1 MNVSLETIR
10 SLCKRR
16 GLVFP
21 SSEIYGGIESIW
33 DYGPLG
39 VELKNNIKRAW
50 WRAVV
55 YERDDVEG
63 LDAAIL
69 MNRLVWKYSGHEET
83 FSDPLVDCRECKRRF
98 RADDLLEESFNRAV
112 EQMMAGF
119 QAAFQR
125 LGEEVEEIGAFFDEL
140 ERQER
145 ERGRVYPNR
154 WALVTETL
162 KRPEIQKQLRSR
174 FQEFSEWL
182 SQPIPGMDSE
192 PLRAWREALEQ
203 IEPHFRERMDAIRV
217 IEASF
222 GRTYESDGQ
231 LLQRAIVAY
240 RPWTTEVVRA
250 SWGEL
255 FVFLNERKA
264 ISCPHCGARGS
275 FTRPRRFNLMFK
287 TFMGPVEEESALV
300 YLRPETAQGIFVNFR
315 NVLEGARR
323 KLPFGIAQIGKAFRN
338 EITPGQF
345 LFRVRE
351 FEQMEIEYFVRPG
364 EDETWFE
371 HWVEERFRWYLR
383 LGIRAENLRR
393 REQSPEELAHYSKRT
408 VDIEYRFPMGWGEI
422 EGIANRTDYDL
433 RAHSKS
439 NPQNEHS
446 TEELVVFDQATSTHI
461 RPYVIE
467 PSAGVDRIFLALLCD
482 GYHEETV
489 RGEKRVVLRLHR
501 DLAPIKVAVFPLLRN
516 RSELVEL
523 AHRIAAD
530 LRRVVPGRVVYDDTA
545 SIGRLYRRQDE
556 IGTPYCVTVDV
567 QSLSDQQVTVR
578 DRDTM
583 EQVRIPVDRL
593 REYFAEQFRREDS
606 LVG

>member
-1 MNVSLETIR
+1 MSVSLETIR
-10 SLCKRR
+10 GLCKRR

-21 SSEIYGGIESIW
+21 SSEIYGGLESIW

-83 FSDPLVDCRECKRRF
+83 FSDPLVDCRECQRRF
-98 RADDLLEESFNRAV
+98 RADDLLEESLNRAA
-112 EQMMAGF
+112 EQVMPELR
-119 QAAFQR
+119 R
-125 LGEEVEEIGAFFDEL
+125 LEEIGKKIGAFFDEL
-140 ERQER
+140 ERRER
-145 ERGRVYPNR
+145 ERGRIYSNR
-154 WALVTETL
+154 WTLVTEAL
-162 KRPEIQKQLRSR
+162 QSPEIQEQLRR
-174 FQEFSEWL
+174 RVPEFSEWL
-182 SQPIPGMDSE
+182 SRPMPGMDSG
-192 PLRAWREALEQ
+192 PMGAWVEALEQ
-203 IEPHFRERMDAIRV
+203 ITPRLRQRLDAIRA

-222 GRTYESDGQ
+222 GRTYGSDDQ
-231 LLQRAIVAY
+231 LLQQTIVMY

-250 SWGEL
+250 SWNEL
-255 FVFLNERKA
+255 FLFVNEKKA
-264 ISCPHCGARGS
+264 LRCPHCGAVGS
-275 FTRPRRFNLMFK
+275 FTPPRRFNLMFK
-287 TFMGPVEEESALV
+287 TFMGPVEEESTLV
-300 YLRPETAQGIFVNFR
+300 YLRPETAQGIFVNFS
-315 NVLEGARR
+315 NVLVTARR

-345 LFRVRE
+345 LFRMRE
-351 FEQMEIEYFVRPG
+351 FEQMEIEYFVHPG
-364 EDETWFE
+364 EDEKWFE
-371 HWVEERFRWYLR
+371 HWVEERLSWYLR
-383 LGIRAENLRR
+383 LGLRAENLRL
-393 REQSPEELAHYSKRT
+393 REQPSEELAHYSKRT

-439 NPQNEHS
+439 DPGNIHS
-446 TEELVVFDQATSTHI
+446 TGDLTVFDQKAGEHVV
-461 RPYVIE
+461 PYVIE

-482 GYHEETV
+482 AYREEIV
-489 RGEKRVVLRLHR
+489 RGEKRVVLKLNR

-516 RSELVEL
+516 RGELREL
-523 AHRIAAD
+523 AHRIARD
-530 LRRVVPGRVVYDDTA
+530 LRSRIPGRVLYDDTA

-567 QSLSDQQVTVR
+567 QSLEDRQVTVR

-583 EQVRIPVDRL
+583 EQVRLPADRL
-593 REYFAEQFRREDS
+593 AEYFAEQFRQETS